1 MVSGGQL
8 LPLSVWSDTTV
19 GKEELLDLVLESI
32 VVGAESEGEVE
43 L

>member
-1 MVSGGQL
+1 MVRCGQL

-32 VVGAESEGEVE
+32 VVGAEGEGEVE